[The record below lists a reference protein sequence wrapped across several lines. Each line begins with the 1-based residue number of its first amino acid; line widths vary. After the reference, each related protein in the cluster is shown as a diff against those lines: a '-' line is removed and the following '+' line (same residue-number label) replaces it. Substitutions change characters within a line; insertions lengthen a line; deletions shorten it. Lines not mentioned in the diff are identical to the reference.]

1 MVEGRESEKKGGSG
15 TVHSLEGEDHACGSP
30 VVRSSLHRFLKVPCV
45 VRRAR
50 IGKARQG
57 KARQG
62 KARQLAVWLC
72 LLVAYAR
79 ERARGFPVS
88 AVGTVRAQS
97 LDRRPPEV
105 AGAVAGLGLRERA
118 VQSNLNRRA
127 RPTRGHRQSL
137 LRLDVTRG
145 SSCMPR
151 ATHAPIP
158 RTILSARVVPAI
170 LQQQQQQH
178 HQHQPQ
184 YHRRASRFGA
194 VLEADGRLDRSWS
207 SRVRSRPLFSFRSP
221 FAVRRLPRISYDG
234 SARVPIV
241 VHRRQCRD
249 TSSTADGHGE
259 EKEESCGEVRCAR
272 ARLVRRSTLP
282 TNRDSLVSIFK

>member
-1 MVEGRESEKKGGSG
+1 M
-15 TVHSLEGEDHACGSP
+15 
-30 VVRSSLHRFLKVPCV
+30 
-45 VRRAR
+45 
-50 IGKARQG
+50 
-57 KARQG
+57 
-62 KARQLAVWLC
+62 
-72 LLVAYAR
+72 
-79 ERARGFPVS
+79 
-88 AVGTVRAQS
+88 RAQS

-127 RPTRGHRQSL
+127 CPTRGHRQSL

-170 LQQQQQQH
+170 LQQQQQHQH

-194 VLEADGRLDRSWS
+194 VLEAYGRLDRSSS
-207 SRVRSRPLFSFRSP
+207 SRVRSRPLFSIRSP

-234 SARVPIV
+234 SAWVPIV

-249 TSSTADGHGE
+249 TSSAADGHGE
-259 EKEESCGEVRCAR
+259 EKEESCGEVCCAR